1 MPKEV
6 GVMAAAHFLP
16 ETMVVW
22 KTGSNQMT
30 QELFVVGV
38 TGVCMRG
45 RGERVLGFFPGNSS
59 G

>member
-1 MPKEV
+1 
-6 GVMAAAHFLP
+6 MAAAHFLP
-16 ETMVVW
+16 ETMVAW

-45 RGERVLGFFPGNSS
+45 RGERVLGFFPGNSA